1 MREACLA
8 SIGFILE
15 MFIFF
20 AAGRLLSKALKLKGG
35 ISLQLI
41 LGYLVYFAVFEVV
54 TVPMTLLWVSL
65 SRAAALWAVLLVIC
79 LAGGLFL
86 LKRGKKKTG
95 NQRAEQPGQVI
106 PSESAGLKS
115 KTKSVRAAMGQLW
128 SDHSY
133 MLLAVIAVVLIQCL
147 IVVLYEDTTVDAT
160 YYVGT
165 VSTSVYTNTLGRYDP
180 FRGGILKSF
189 QARYILSAY
198 PMNNAVWCKLLG
210 IHPIVQAKI
219 VMSCVNVVISNLIIY
234 QIGKRLFEENQ
245 KKADLMVIFVCVLQL
260 FCGTIY
266 TAGTFFFTR
275 SYEGKSILAN
285 IAFPAV
291 LMCALWFYQ
300 KKNEKAVW
308 LVLFLTA
315 ASALAFS
322 GSAIIFPAAILA
334 GMIPAMVMNRK
345 FSAIPYCILCM
356 IPSGIYAAVYFACKL
371 GLIRLAAS

>member
-8 SIGFILE
+8 CIGFVLE
-15 MFIFF
+15 TTIFF
-20 AAGRLLSKALKLKGG
+20 AAGRLLSKALKIKSD

-41 LGYLVYFAVFEVV
+41 MGYLVYFAVFEVV
-54 TVPMTLLWVSL
+54 IVPMTLLWVPL
-65 SRAAALWAVLLVIC
+65 SRAAALWVLILVIC
-79 LAGGLFL
+79 LGGGYLFL
-86 LKRGKKKTG
+86 RRRKT
-95 NQRAEQPGQVI
+95 NAEFGQERSI
-106 PSESAGLKS
+106 
-115 KTKSVRAAMGQLW
+115 SVKQLW
-128 SDHSY
+128 KEHSF
-133 MLLAVIAVVLIQCL
+133 MLLAVGGVVLFQCL
-147 IVVLYEDTTVDAT
+147 IVILYQDTTVDAT

-165 VSTSVYTNTLGRYDP
+165 VSASVYTNTLGRFDP
-180 FRGGILKSF
+180 FQGGILKRF

-198 PMNNAVWCKLLG
+198 PMNNAIWCKLLG
-210 IHPIVQAKI
+210 IHPLVQAKL
-219 VMSCVNVVISNLIIY
+219 VMSCVNVLIANLIIY
-234 QIGKRLFEENQ
+234 QVGKRLFDDSR

-275 SYEGKSILAN
+275 SYEGKAILAN

-300 KKNEKAVW
+300 KKDEKAVW

-334 GMIPAMVMNRK
+334 GMVPAMCMNRK

-356 IPSGIYAAVYFACKL
+356 LPSGIYAAVYFACKL

>member
-1 MREACLA
+1 MREVCLA
-8 SIGFILE
+8 CIGVILE
-15 MFIFF
+15 MTIFF
-20 AAGRLLSKALKLKGG
+20 AAGRLLSKALKLKED

-41 LGYLVYFAVFEVV
+41 LGYLVYFTVLEVAV
-54 TVPMTLLWVSL
+54 VPMTLLWVPL
-65 SRAAALWAVLLVIC
+65 NRAAALWVVLLIIL
-79 LAGGLFL
+79 LAGGCFL
-86 LKRGKKKTG
+86 LGRNRKKAASGKQKK
-95 NQRAEQPGQVI
+95 I
-106 PSESAGLKS
+106 H
-115 KTKSVRAAMGQLW
+115 SVRLFVGELW
-128 SDHSY
+128 NRHSL
-133 MLLAVIAVVLIQCL
+133 MLLAAVFVVLLQCL
-147 IVVLYEDTTVDAT
+147 IVILYEDTTVDAT

-180 FRGGILKSF
+180 FRGGILKRF
-189 QARYILSAY
+189 QVRYILSAY
-198 PMNNAVWCKLLG
+198 PMNNAIWCKLLG

-219 VMSCVNVVISNLIIY
+219 VMSCVNVIVSNLIIY
-234 QIGKRLFEENQ
+234 QIGKRLFDENR
-245 KKADLMVIFVCVLQL
+245 KKADLMLIFVCVLQL

-300 KKNEKAVW
+300 KKDEKTVW

-315 ASALAFS
+315 ASALSFS

-334 GMIPAMVMNRK
+334 GMVPVMFMNRK

-356 IPSGIYAAVYFACKL
+356 VPSGIYAAVYFACKL

>member
-20 AAGRLLSKALKLKGG
+20 AAGRLLSKALKLKGD

-54 TVPMTLLWVSL
+54 TVPMTLLWVPL

-86 LKRGKKKTG
+86 LKHRKKKTG
-95 NQRAEQPGQVI
+95 NQRAEQSGQVI
-106 PSESAGLKS
+106 PSESAGLKP

-133 MLLAVIAVVLIQCL
+133 MLLAVIAVVLVQCL
-147 IVVLYEDTTVDAT
+147 IVILYEDTTVDAT

-189 QARYILSAY
+189 QAR
-198 PMNNAVWCKLLG
+198 
-210 IHPIVQAKI
+210 
-219 VMSCVNVVISNLIIY
+219 
-234 QIGKRLFEENQ
+234 
-245 KKADLMVIFVCVLQL
+245 
-260 FCGTIY
+260 
-266 TAGTFFFTR
+266 
-275 SYEGKSILAN
+275 
-285 IAFPAV
+285 
-291 LMCALWFYQ
+291 
-300 KKNEKAVW
+300 
-308 LVLFLTA
+308 
-315 ASALAFS
+315 
-322 GSAIIFPAAILA
+322 
-334 GMIPAMVMNRK
+334 
-345 FSAIPYCILCM
+345 
-356 IPSGIYAAVYFACKL
+356 
-371 GLIRLAAS
+371 

>member
-1 MREACLA
+1 MREVCLA
-8 SIGFILE
+8 CIGFILE
-15 MFIFF
+15 MTIFF
-20 AAGRLLSKALKLKGG
+20 AAGRLLSKALKLKED

-41 LGYLVYFAVFEVV
+41 LGYLVYFTILEIVV
-54 TVPMTLLWVSL
+54 VPMTLLWVPL
-65 SRAAALWAVLLVIC
+65 SYGAVLWVLI
-79 LAGGLFL
+79 LLIALGGSCLFL
-86 LKRGKKKTG
+86 KHKRK
-95 NQRAEQPGQVI
+95 NAV
-106 PSESAGLKS
+106 SEKEKQTFVRRLWKEH
-115 KTKSVRAAMGQLW
+115 SV
-128 SDHSY
+128 
-133 MLLAVIAVVLIQCL
+133 MLIAVVGVVLLQCL

-165 VSTSVYTNTLGRYDP
+165 VSTSVFTNTFGRYDP
-180 FRGGILKSF
+180 FQGGILRRF

-198 PMNNAVWCKLLG
+198 PMNNAIWCKLLG

-219 VMSCVNVVISNLIIY
+219 VMSCVNVMISNLIIY
-234 QIGKRLFEENQ
+234 QIGKRLFDDSR

-275 SYEGKSILAN
+275 SYEGKAILAN

-300 KKNEKAVW
+300 KKEEKAVW
-308 LVLFLTA
+308 LVLFLIA

-334 GMIPAMVMNRK
+334 GMVPVMFMNRK

-356 IPSGIYAAVYFACKL
+356 LPSGIYAAVYFACKL

>member
-1 MREACLA
+1 MREVCLA
-8 SIGFILE
+8 CIGFILE
-15 MFIFF
+15 MIIFF
-20 AAGRLLSKALKLKGG
+20 AAGRLLSKALKIKGNL
-35 ISLQLI
+35 SLQLV

-54 TVPMTLLWVSL
+54 MVPMTLLWVPLNVAS
-65 SRAAALWAVLLVIC
+65 AVWALLVVIC
-79 LAGGLFL
+79 LAGGSFL
-86 LKRGKKKTG
+86 LNGGWKKHKK
-95 NQRAEQPGQVI
+95 I
-106 PSESAGLKS
+106 
-115 KTKSVRAAMGQLW
+115 
-128 SDHSY
+128 SDKGIKEEAKQIWKEHSI
-133 MLLAVIAVVLIQCL
+133 MLLAAVAVVLFQCL
-147 IVVLYEDTTVDAT
+147 IVIFYQDTTVDAT

-180 FRGGILKSF
+180 FRGGILKAF

-210 IHPIVQAKI
+210 IHPIVQAKV
-219 VMSCVNVVISNLIIY
+219 VMSCINVIISNLIIY
-234 QIGKRLFEENQ
+234 QIGKHLFDNNR
-245 KKADLMVIFVCVLQL
+245 KKADLMIIFVCVLQL

-275 SYEGKSILAN
+275 SYEGKAILAN

-300 KKNEKAVW
+300 QKNEKKVW
-308 LVLFLTA
+308 FVLFLTA

-334 GMIPAMVMNRK
+334 GMVPAMLMNRK